1 MKKILACLALLSL
14 WSFQIHAQPVTMT
27 IYGTFDNEAP
37 KGQAPKVIESTND
50 SISIYGTIDAGVR
63 HVTNTN
69 ARGGDLWTVGSNG
82 HYYNN
87 RIGVKGTEDL
97 GGGLNAHFHFETGFN
112 SGTGALDNNQNRL
125 FNRISSVGVAGD
137 FGSLDLGRQPSV
149 ACKVV
154 HAYDPFSYRF
164 VQLIPLAGAV
174 AGNADPDNPFGKLG
188 GTRFSNAA
196 QYIGKFGGFTGMAEY
211 SFGEEAGSN
220 SDGSAKAIGFVYRF
234 AEHAIGAA
242 YTRQRPNVAAAN
254 AAPVF
259 ADQDQLTIGG
269 SWKSGPLRIAGGY
282 IGASSDTTRPA
293 TLRTAR
299 NIWLGGSY
307 DVNPLVSLTT
317 GYYRSNIEST
327 SGAKAQRDLTL
338 IGATYALSKR
348 TNLYANI
355 DRVKLGGFISVVA
368 GRETM
373 QTGISVGINH
383 MF

>member
-1 MKKILACLALLSL
+1 
-14 WSFQIHAQPVTMT
+14 MT
-27 IYGTFDNEAP
+27 IYGTFDNQAP
-37 KGQAPKVIESTND
+37 KGQAPKLIESTA
-50 SISIYGTIDAGVR
+50 SSVSIYGTIDAGIR

-69 ARGGDLWTVGSNG
+69 ASGGDQWTMGSNG

-87 RIGVKGTEDL
+87 RIGLKGTESL
-97 GGGLNAHFHFETGFN
+97 GNGLSAHFHLETGFN
-112 SGTGALDNNQNRL
+112 SGTGALDNNQGSF
-125 FNRISSVGVAGD
+125 FNRISSVGVAGSL
-137 FGSLDLGRQPSV
+137 GSLDLGRQPSV

-154 HAYDPFSYRF
+154 HAYDPFSYRY

-211 SFGEEAGSN
+211 SFGETAGSD
-220 SDGSAKAIGFVYRF
+220 SDGSAKAVGFVYRF

-242 YTRQRPNVAAAN
+242 YTRQRPNLAN
-254 AAPVF
+254 AGAPVY
-259 ADQDQLTIGG
+259 ADQDQLTVGG
-269 SWKSGPLRIAGGY
+269 SWKRGPLRIAGGY
-282 IGASSDTTRPA
+282 IGASSDTTRPS

-307 DVNPLVSLTT
+307 DFNPIVSVTT
-317 GYYRSNIEST
+317 GYYKSNIEST
-327 SGAKAQRDLTL
+327 SGAKAQRDLAL

-355 DRVKLGGFISVVA
+355 DRVKLVGFISVVA

-373 QTGISVGINH
+373 QTGISFGINH